1 MLLLMLLL
9 LFVGQLLVNLFVV
22 VCCRLDAEEEEGG
35 AEELRQAVEAIEA
48 EKEALAAALGKMRD
62 GYTTCTFT
70 AIAYLSPHVT
80 DALVVVLALDVQ

>member
-1 MLLLMLLL
+1 MPLLLLLLL
-9 LFVGQLLVNLFVV
+9 LFVGQLLLVNLFVV

-62 GYTTCTFT
+62 GYTTCTFHR
-70 AIAYLSPHVT
+70 YRLS
-80 DALVVVLALDVQ
+80 LARMSH